1 MALAVLLGGMLCVW
15 ERDLNIWFSLE
26 MKWW

>member
-1 MALAVLLGGMLCVW
+1 MALAVLLGGMLYVW